1 MDAAGKGRSDLELG
15 GSAVSVGPSFDDISL
30 APAERVLARPFSDL
44 EATTH
49 DLEVLS
55 GIRIAQRERLDE
67 GHGCG
72 TWIDRNGATHWLV
85 APRPERVLASVPC
98 LAVGFFGQARSD
110 VDHTIIVQLEHA
122 MLARAKEIPGLIA
135 YHNVQLANAQWG
147 NLVLFEAGTE
157 TAPMRADPIHADA
170 IGRAPAHYH
179 SLRLHRGTLVR
190 CSDNAEAIELGTTL
204 YLDFDTTP
212 PWRAMRAS

>member
-1 MDAAGKGRSDLELG
+1 VRSDW
-15 GSAVSVGPSFDDISL
+15 SL
-30 APAERVLARPFSDL
+30 DPIPLATGERVPARAFSDP
-44 EATTH
+44 ETTAS

-55 GIRIAQRERLDE
+55 GIRTAQRDRLAE
-67 GHGCG
+67 GQGGG

-85 APRPERVLASVPC
+85 APRSERALDPTPC

-122 MLARAKEIPGLIA
+122 MLARAEEIPGLIA
-135 YHNVQLANAQWG
+135 YHNVQLADAQWG
-147 NLVLFEAGTE
+147 NLVLFAAGTD
-157 TAPMRADPIHADA
+157 TAPMRAEPTHADA

-179 SLRLHRGTLVR
+179 SLRLHRGILTRVGTT
-190 CSDNAEAIELGTTL
+190 EEIELAATL

-212 PWRAMRAS
+212 PWRAVRTP